1 MSNGEPEVR
10 QIQLA
15 PIEVS
20 LNGCTFDVVERP
32 DGVKLLRFIH
42 QSGVIAYIAP
52 LTKEAAGNLARQL
65 TGITIARDL
74 PVMAVPKSRAH

>member
-1 MSNGEPEVR
+1 MSNGEPELR

-20 LNGCTFDVVERP
+20 LNGCNFDVVERP

-65 TGITIARDL
+65 TGIAIARDL
-74 PVMAVPKSRAH
+74 PVMAVPKTRGH